1 MDNSTTSPS
10 NTTETWHSQLPADLT
25 YEHNG
30 KAIPV
35 REAAAIK
42 NMPDL
47 GTLAKSYLDAQS
59 EIGRRVRIPAKDA
72 KAQEVASFMQRLGQ
86 AGFLPA
92 VPEAPDSYEIDQP
105 EYLPAGVSWN
115 DEWVKQARDVFHKNR
130 FTQEQVRAAIELH
143 QQLVGSM
150 ASTHKASFESG
161 MEALKKDWGSD
172 FSANAELATRAGHFI
187 FGKDQESQEFFDRTG
202 INNDPRFLKIMALIG
217 KHLEGDDGFLAAG
230 RQSAPEPDDEAQD
243 IMRNPRN
250 PKHDLWKRGDPRT
263 IEYIR
268 ELFAKKY
275 PEAERA

>member
-1 MDNSTTSPS
+1 MENNSTAVETTSQ
-10 NTTETWHSQLPADLT
+10 TTWHSQLPADLT

-35 REAAAIK
+35 REAEAIK

-72 KAQEVASFMQRLGQ
+72 KPQEVASFMQRLGQ

-92 VPEAPDSYEIDQP
+92 VPDAPDKYEIEQP
-105 EYLPAGVSWN
+105 EYLPAGVTWN
-115 DEWVKQARDVFHKNR
+115 DEWVKQARDVFHRNN

-150 ASTHKASFESG
+150 ASMHKASFESG

-187 FGKDQESQEFFDRTG
+187 FGKDKESQEFFDRTG
-202 INNDPRFLKIMALIG
+202 INNDPRFLKIMAIVG
-217 KHLEGDDGFLAAG
+217 KHLEGDDGFLAG
-230 RQSAPEPDDEAQD
+230 RQSVPEPDDEAND

-250 PKHDLWKRGDPRT
+250 PKHDLWKRGDART

-275 PEAERA
+275 PAAERA

>member
-1 MDNSTTSPS
+1 MDN
-10 NTTETWHSQLPADLT
+10 NTNSAANNVESWHSQLPPDLT

-35 REAAAIK
+35 READAIK
-42 NMPDL
+42 NMPDI
-47 GTLAKSYLDAQS
+47 GTLAKSYLDSQS

-72 KAQEVASFMQRLGQ
+72 KPQEVASFMQRLGQ

-92 VPEAPDSYEIDQP
+92 VPEAPDKYEIEQP
-105 EYLPAGVSWN
+105 GYLPPGVTWS
-115 DEWVKQARDVFHKNR
+115 DEWVKQARDVFHRNH
-130 FTQEQVRAAIELH
+130 FTQDQVRAAIELH

-150 ASTHKASFESG
+150 ASMHKTSFEAG
-161 MEALKKDWGSD
+161 MEALKKDWGGD
-172 FSANAELATRAGHFI
+172 FAANTELAVRAGRHI
-187 FGKDQESQEFFDRTG
+187 FGNDKESHEFFDRAG
-202 INNDPRFLKIMALIG
+202 INNDPRFVKIMAQIG
-217 KHLEGDDGFLAAG
+217 KYLEGDDGFLAAG
-230 RQSAPEPDDEAQD
+230 RSSVPEPGDEASD

-250 PKHDLWKRGDPRT
+250 PKHELWKRGDTRT

>member
-1 MDNSTTSPS
+1 MDNSTTSAS

-150 ASTHKASFESG
+150 ASTYKASFESG